1 MCLLTDDFWIASF
14 SVSAD
19 LTDLNS
25 LTWAPASVLS
35 SLKPGPRTQH
45 RLAAALG
52 QLYLFGGLGPQLGS
66 APNVL
71 DDLWLYKPLDQTWT
85 PLTPTSSSGSPPVGR
100 YAATFGARPSLPCPF
115 SLLPRLPA

>member
-1 MCLLTDDFWIASF
+1 MASF

-19 LTDLNS
+19 LTDLTD
-25 LTWAPASVLS
+25 LTWAPVTVLS
-35 SLKPGPRTQH
+35 SVKPGPRTQH

-85 PLTPTSSSGSPPVGR
+85 RLAPTSSSSSGAPPVGR
-100 YAATFGARPSLPCPF
+100 YAASFGVYPL
-115 SLLPRLPA
+115 